1 VEHSPRRRPGFHP
14 SPPRLASSLI
24 VFILTAFCAVFPLPA
39 EIPFIWTGV
48 ERVIVIGDL
57 HGDYENFEKIIKGKG
72 IELVDSALHWSG
84 GKTHLVQT
92 GDIMDRGDD
101 ARKILDVLM
110 RLETEAEATGGKVH
124 VLIGNHE
131 ELNIGGLISRYPD
144 YVTWHE
150 FFDFLPDEYRRT
162 QERNL
167 ERRILRAEARNDRRS
182 PEDIRIEFWNDLKN
196 QPDGQ
201 RQYLVGFN
209 DRYGAWL
216 LRHNAVIKIDNTV
229 FVHGGISEKYSLWGI
244 EKINERFRLEL
255 AAYELNRLLGVEIVP
270 PVVERKIEG
279 RTGSLQ
285 IFLENCVSEQD
296 RRRKK
301 LQPPDPRAFANAL
314 DGVRVFESLVG
325 DECSNYT
332 DLLVLLEDWQCC
344 RVDFSEAFAPSEEL
358 RAGCEITVCSR
369 KLYEGLT
376 KLADVTIEAAMK
388 AYLSDGE
395 IKALLIRKSL
405 IVEKIKSLIAEKG
418 EAAVL
423 F

>member
-1 VEHSPRRRPGFHP
+1 MRDSHPNPMIRLGFHP
-14 SPPRLASSLI
+14 SPPRLASSPI
-24 VFILTAFCAVFPLPA
+24 AFILTAFCAVFPLPA
-39 EIPFIWTGV
+39 SAGAAMAVRTVPAEIPWIWTGV

-131 ELNIGGLISRYPD
+131 ELNVGGLITRYPD

-150 FFDFLPDEYRRT
+150 FVDFLPDEYRRI

-167 ERRILRAEARNDRRS
+167 ERRIRAAEARNDRRS
-182 PEDIRIEFWNDLKN
+182 SEDIRIEFWNDLKN

-201 RQYLVGFN
+201 RQYLAGFN

-244 EKINERFRLEL
+244 EKINDRFRLEL
-255 AAYELNRLLGVEIVP
+255 AQMQKSLVYGKPLRLTQPEILYRGDSPLWFRDLATVPEPDMMDEVDRILANLSAQHMVIGHTPQKAVTLKLMKRYGGKVWIVDTGISRAYNNNLSALKIIRGEFTVWGGDHEEKDDVGFLGP
-270 PVVERKIEG
+270 
-279 RTGSLQ
+279 L
-285 IFLENCVSEQD
+285 
-296 RRRKK
+296 
-301 LQPPDPRAFANAL
+301 AL
-314 DGVRVFESLVG
+314 D
-325 DECSNYT
+325 
-332 DLLVLLEDWQCC
+332 LLP
-344 RVDFSEAFAPSEEL
+344 R
-358 RAGCEITVCSR
+358 RAHHSVANR
-369 KLYEGLT
+369 
-376 KLADVTIEAAMK
+376 
-388 AYLSDGE
+388 
-395 IKALLIRKSL
+395 
-405 IVEKIKSLIAEKG
+405 
-418 EAAVL
+418 
-423 F
+423 

>member
-1 VEHSPRRRPGFHP
+1 MAIPQSPGPRREAQKGKWARWGRPGFQP

-24 VFILTAFCAVFPLPA
+24 VFILTAFYAVFPLPASAGAAMSVRTVPA
-39 EIPFIWTGV
+39 EIPFIWTGI

-150 FFDFLPDEYRRT
+150 FVDFLPGEYRRT
-162 QERNL
+162 QETNL
-167 ERRILRAEARNDRRS
+167 ERRIRRAEAGNDRRS
-182 PEDIRIEFWNDLKN
+182 PGDIRIEFWNDLKN
-196 QPDGQ
+196 KPDGQ

-244 EKINERFRLEL
+244 EKINDRFRLEL
-255 AAYELNRLLGVEIVP
+255 SQMQQSIVYGKPLRLTQPEILYRGDGPLWYRDLATVPEPDMTDEVDRILANLGAQHMVIGHTPRKAVTLKLMKRYGGKVWIVDTGISRAYNNNVSALKIIGREFTVWGGDHEEKDDVGFLGPLALYLLPWKAHHSVANR
-270 PVVERKIEG
+270 
-279 RTGSLQ
+279 
-285 IFLENCVSEQD
+285 
-296 RRRKK
+296 
-301 LQPPDPRAFANAL
+301 
-314 DGVRVFESLVG
+314 
-325 DECSNYT
+325 
-332 DLLVLLEDWQCC
+332 
-344 RVDFSEAFAPSEEL
+344 
-358 RAGCEITVCSR
+358 
-369 KLYEGLT
+369 
-376 KLADVTIEAAMK
+376 
-388 AYLSDGE
+388 
-395 IKALLIRKSL
+395 
-405 IVEKIKSLIAEKG
+405 
-418 EAAVL
+418 
-423 F
+423 

>member
-1 VEHSPRRRPGFHP
+1 MAIPG
-14 SPPRLASSLI
+14 LASSLI
-24 VFILTAFCAVFPLPA
+24 AFILTAFCAIFPLPA
-39 EIPFIWTGV
+39 EIPWIWTGV

-131 ELNIGGLISRYPD
+131 ELNVGGLITRYPD

-150 FFDFLPDEYRRT
+150 FVDFLPDEYRRI

-167 ERRILRAEARNDRRS
+167 ERRVRAAEAGNERRS

-201 RQYLVGFN
+201 RQYLAGFN
-209 DRYGAWL
+209 DGYGAWL

-244 EKINERFRLEL
+244 EKINDRFRLEL
-255 AAYELNRLLGVEIVP
+255 A
-270 PVVERKIEG
+270 
-279 RTGSLQ
+279 Q
-285 IFLENCVSEQD
+285 MQ
-296 RRRKK
+296 
-301 LQPPDPRAFANAL
+301 Q
-314 DGVRVFESLVG
+314 SLVYGKPLRLTQPEILYRDDSPLWFRDLATVPEPDMMDEVDRILANLGAQQMVIGHTPQNAVTLKLMKRYGGKVWIVDTGISRAYNNNVSALKIIGGKFTIWGG
-325 DECSNYT
+325 DHEEKDDVGFLGPHALY
-332 DLLVLLEDWQCC
+332 VLPW
-344 RVDFSEAFAPSEEL
+344 
-358 RAGCEITVCSR
+358 RAHHSVANR
-369 KLYEGLT
+369 
-376 KLADVTIEAAMK
+376 
-388 AYLSDGE
+388 
-395 IKALLIRKSL
+395 
-405 IVEKIKSLIAEKG
+405 
-418 EAAVL
+418 
-423 F
+423 